1 LECSFVGVPTPTAL
15 WYKGTGDNRIAI
27 PGSNADYVVIP
38 DSEKV
43 VLFILDPGD
52 EDAGTYT
59 CEATNTMNNIPIVHN
74 KRIEVKI
81 CSK

>member
-1 LECSFVGVPTPTAL
+1 M
-15 WYKGTGDNRIAI
+15 
-27 PGSNADYVVIP
+27 IP